1 MSVSPAGTAASTSRI
16 EVRHCAGARER
27 VTYGVDMAEPTH
39 GTTPKPSAEPRPGLQ
54 KDRTEEQSEGQV
66 SEGPSGFGGAETS
79 GGGADAV
86 PDTPDVNPGTA
97 GPIRESASDGS

>member
-1 MSVSPAGTAASTSRI
+1 
-16 EVRHCAGARER
+16 
-27 VTYGVDMAEPTH
+27 MAEPTH
-39 GTTPKPSAEPRPGLQ
+39 GTTPKPAPPKPRDPRQ
-54 KDRTEEQSEGQV
+54 HKHRTEEPSQGQV

-97 GPIRESASDGS
+97 RPIRDSAADGS

>member
-1 MSVSPAGTAASTSRI
+1 
-16 EVRHCAGARER
+16 
-27 VTYGVDMAEPTH
+27 MAEPTQD
-39 GTTPKPSAEPRPGLQ
+39 TTPKPTVPKPREARPPKPGPPKRRQ
-54 KDRTEEQSEGQV
+54 EQSEGQV

-97 GPIRESASDGS
+97 GPIRESAADGS

>member
-1 MSVSPAGTAASTSRI
+1 MRRRGCGGT
-16 EVRHCAGARER
+16 
-27 VTYGVDMAEPTH
+27 TYGVTMAEPTQD
-39 GTTPKPSAEPRPGLQ
+39 TTPKPAAPKPGPPKPGPPKRRP
-54 KDRTEEQSEGQV
+54 EQSEGQV

-97 GPIRESASDGS
+97 GPIRDSAADGS

>member
-1 MSVSPAGTAASTSRI
+1 
-16 EVRHCAGARER
+16 
-27 VTYGVDMAEPTH
+27 MAEPTH
-39 GTTPKPSAEPRPGLQ
+39 GTAPKPTPPKPRDPRLH

-86 PDTPDVNPGTA
+86 PDTPDVNPGTS
-97 GPIRESASDGS
+97 GPIRESAADGS

>member
-1 MSVSPAGTAASTSRI
+1 
-16 EVRHCAGARER
+16 
-27 VTYGVDMAEPTH
+27 MAEPTQD
-39 GTTPKPSAEPRPGLQ
+39 TTPKPTVPKPGPPKPGPPKRRP
-54 KDRTEEQSEGQV
+54 EQSGGQTSEGQV

-97 GPIRESASDGS
+97 GPIRDSAADGS

>member
-1 MSVSPAGTAASTSRI
+1 
-16 EVRHCAGARER
+16 
-27 VTYGVDMAEPTH
+27 MAEPTH
-39 GTTPKPSAEPRPGLQ
+39 GTTPKPTPPKPRDPRLH
-54 KDRTEEQSEGQV
+54 KDRTEEPSEGQV

-97 GPIRESASDGS
+97 GPIRESAADGS

>member
-1 MSVSPAGTAASTSRI
+1 
-16 EVRHCAGARER
+16 
-27 VTYGVDMAEPTH
+27 MAEPTH
-39 GTTPKPSAEPRPGLQ
+39 GTAPKPTPPKPRDPRQHKRDAES
-54 KDRTEEQSEGQV
+54 SEGQV

-97 GPIRESASDGS
+97 GPIRESAADGS